1 MRPRYRCE
9 FVFHNGGPQHQ
20 LTAYSTEG
28 IAAFR
33 DGFWINE
40 QLEYSN
46 GNDVRYWIPPH
57 QILYIA
63 KLP

>member
-9 FVFHNGGPQHQ
+9 FLFPNGGRQRQ
-20 LTAYSTEG
+20 LTAHSTEG

-46 GNDVRYWIPPH
+46 ESDVRYWIPPH
-57 QILYIA
+57 QILYIT